1 MTTWLPSICALI
13 VAIIFTIF
21 VTDPMFSGADKKVGG
36 VLGLVFGVIA
46 AMIFYGV
53 VGGVMLI
60 L

>member
-1 MTTWLPSICALI
+1 MTTWLPAICVLI

-21 VTDPMFSGADKKVGG
+21 ITDPMFRGNDKKLGG
-36 VLGLVFGVIA
+36 ILGLVFGIIVA
-46 AMIFYGV
+46 AVFYGV